1 MIAAPGA
8 DATLATMP
16 DAPTRHG
23 QSFPPAMRFHHGRDY
38 GRLFHR
44 QQKAAG
50 RWVVVLVAPSR
61 GAAVLPRLG
70 VMISVKAAK
79 TAVRRHQLKRWVR
92 ELFRTRLVERL
103 GRHDLVVLFRSDP
116 PADAHRQLDHE
127 ILTLLPKALA
137 QNAQPRG
144 RGGRGGP
151 PPGGQAKGGPP
162 PAGQPREGPPPA
174 PRPATP

>member
-1 MIAAPGA
+1 
-8 DATLATMP
+8 MP
-16 DAPTRHG
+16 DAAARKG

-116 PADAHRQLDHE
+116 PADAHAQLDHE
-127 ILTLLPKALA
+127 ILSLLPKALA

-151 PPGGQAKGGPP
+151 PAGGQGQGR
-162 PAGQPREGPPPA
+162 PAAGDQARGNRPAGGQPRGKPPA
-174 PRPATP
+174 PPAP